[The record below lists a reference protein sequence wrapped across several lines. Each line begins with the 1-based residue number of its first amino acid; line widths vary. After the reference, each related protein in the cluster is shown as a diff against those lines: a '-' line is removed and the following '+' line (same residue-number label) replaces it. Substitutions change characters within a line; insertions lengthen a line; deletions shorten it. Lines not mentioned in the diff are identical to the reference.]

1 MKSLSSVT
9 NTIVSNKIL
18 PLFYHDDPAKCINIV
33 NVLYNS
39 GIKCIEFTNRGKN
52 ALNNFKEIVQHRN
65 THWKDLLVGI
75 GTIQEPKS
83 AEQFI
88 NAEADFLISPFI
100 DKSISDVAYLN
111 KTLWMPGCM
120 TPTEI
125 HVAEDL
131 GWNLVKLFPGNVLG
145 TGFVQSIKPVF
156 PTIDFVVT
164 GGVNLL
170 NMQDW
175 YLAGAS
181 VVGMG
186 SSLIT
191 AKDMDSD
198 NYSDIAMK
206 TISIVNV
213 IQQMN
218 L

>member
-206 TISIVNV
+206 TISIVNF

>member
-1 MKSLSSVT
+1 
-9 NTIVSNKIL
+9 L

-206 TISIVNV
+206 TISIVNF